1 MYCPTDNLK
10 KMCDFHMGSTS
21 VPEHVKIPRDADKVS
36 IEHDMGGV
44 YHLLKKNDAFS
55 NFISG

>member
-21 VPEHVKIPRDADKVS
+21 VPEHVKISRDADKVS

-44 YHLLKKNDAFS
+44 YHLLKKNDGF
-55 NFISG
+55 F